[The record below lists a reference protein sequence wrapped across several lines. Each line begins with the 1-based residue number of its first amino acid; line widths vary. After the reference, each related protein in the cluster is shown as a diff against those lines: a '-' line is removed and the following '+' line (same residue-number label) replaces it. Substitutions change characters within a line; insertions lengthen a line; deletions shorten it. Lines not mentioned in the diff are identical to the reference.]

1 MRINFKTAGRLV
13 RFLPPGSRDK
23 TAALEVAE
31 GATAIDVIRQ
41 LGMPEDGSYLVIL
54 NGASLPK
61 SERPSRQLAEN
72 DNLSVM
78 PPLKGG

>member
-13 RFLPPGSRDK
+13 RFLPSGSQDK
-23 TAALEVAE
+23 TAVLDVAA
-31 GATAIDVIRQ
+31 GATAMDVIRQ
-41 LGMPEDGSYLVIL
+41 LGMPEEASYLVIL

-61 SERPSRQLAEN
+61 SERPTRPLAE
-72 DNLSVM
+72 DDQLSIM

>member
-13 RFLPPGSRDK
+13 RFLPPGSQDK
-23 TAALEVAE
+23 TAALEVVE
-31 GATAIDVIRQ
+31 GATVMDVIRQ

-61 SERPSRQLAEN
+61 SERPTRKLAEN
-72 DNLSVM
+72 DKLSVM